1 MKITI
6 TYKNRVEVYI
16 GAENEVYEIVKE
28 IRNKKEYVSY
38 IIEVEK

>member
-6 TYKNRVEVYI
+6 TYKNSVEVYT
-16 GAENEVYEIVKE
+16 GTEVEIYEIVKE

-38 IIEVEK
+38 IIIKE

>member
-6 TYKNRVEVYI
+6 TYKNTVEVYI
-16 GAENEVYEIVKE
+16 GTDVEIYEKVKE

-38 IIEVEK
+38 IITKD